1 MNNRMFAAV
10 ALGMLWVPVIVHATS
25 VRPDEQAA
33 ARAWAAAKLEGKTE
47 APRQDLPGLKV
58 LANNDPV
65 QLNARGGRPMRIV
78 DRQYARGLYCHA
90 VSKVVVRLPAPGK
103 TLSAVIGVD
112 SNDQTRPG
120 KGSVVFAV
128 RAGEK
133 DLYRSK
139 LKREGMAGE
148 DISVDLGGAREF
160 TLEVADGGDGIGCD
174 QADWADAKVT
184 LQDGKTVW
192 LGELCLLGEPQ
203 TVTADPPF
211 SFVYGDRPSAELLKG
226 WPCTREARKLDAAR
240 TAHTIVW
247 SDPATRLQVRCEA
260 IEYRDF
266 PTVEWTLHFRNAG
279 PADTPILRDIQ
290 SMDVGLHRAQGD
302 EFVLHHH
309 VGSPCRADDYMPLE
323 TELKAGQSK
332 RIAAAGG
339 RPTNS
344 DLPYFN
350 IQWGG
355 GGAIVVVG
363 WPGQWAATFERD
375 SALGLRVRA
384 GQELTHF
391 LLHPGEEARTPLSV
405 VQFYRGDRVRAQ
417 NVWRRWMLAHNLP
430 RPGGKLPPVQMA
442 ACSSHQYGEMIHANP
457 ANQMMFIDRYLAE
470 QLKLDYWWMD
480 AGWYVNR
487 SGWPDV
493 GTWEVDLKRFPKGL
507 REISDHAHAKGVRT
521 IVWFEPERVVGG
533 TWLAQTHPEWVLGGK
548 KGGLLNLGNAE
559 ARAWLTEH
567 VDRLL
572 VSQGVDLY
580 RQDFNMDPLGHWRAA
595 DAKDRQGIAEIR
607 HCEGY
612 LAYWDELR
620 RRHPDMLIDSCAS
633 GGRRND
639 LETLRRAVPL
649 LRSDFIIHPEGNQ
662 GHTYGIASWMPY
674 YGTGSGRTDA
684 YGLRSVLCPHFTAC
698 FDMRRKDLDLS
709 EPRRVLGQWRQWGES
724 FFGDYYPLTP
734 YSLAETDW
742 IAWQFDRPEVGTGV
756 VQAFRRPRS
765 VYESARL
772 KLRGLEEAANYTV
785 TDLDSGAVRTASG
798 RELMHDGL
806 LVTMKDQPGS
816 AVVTYL
822 KKQD

>member
-1 MNNRMFAAV
+1 MNDRMVAAMV
-10 ALGMLWVPVIVHATS
+10 LGLLWVPVIVHATS
-25 VRPDEQAA
+25 VRTDEHAA
-33 ARAWAAAKLEGKTE
+33 ARAWAAAKFEDKAE
-47 APRQDLPGLKV
+47 APRQDSPGLKV

-65 QLNARGGRPMRIV
+65 QLNARGGNPMRIV
-78 DRQYARGLYCHA
+78 DKRYTRGLYCHA
-90 VSKVVVRLPAPGK
+90 VSKVVVRLPGPGK

-120 KGSVVFAV
+120 RGSVVFAV

-133 DLYRSK
+133 ELYRSK

-148 DISVDLGGAREF
+148 PISADLGGAREF
-160 TLEVADGGDGIGCD
+160 SLEVADGGDGIGCD

-184 LQDGKTVW
+184 LQDGRTLW
-192 LGELCLLGEPQ
+192 LGELPLLGEPQ
-203 TVTADPPF
+203 TVTTDPPF
-211 SFVYGDRPSAELLKG
+211 AFVYGDKPSGELLKG
-226 WPCTREARKLDAAR
+226 WPCKRESRKLDAAR
-240 TAHTIVW
+240 TAHTLVW
-247 SDPATRLQVRCEA
+247 SDPATKLQVRCEA
-260 IEYRDF
+260 IEYHDF
-266 PTVEWTLHFRNAG
+266 PTVEWTVYFRNAG
-279 PADTPILRDIQ
+279 PADTPILRDIH
-290 SMDVGLHRAQGD
+290 SMDMGFRRGQGD

-309 VGSPCRADDYMPLE
+309 VGSPCRADDYMPQE

-332 RIAAAGG
+332 RISAAGG

-350 IQWGG
+350 IQWGQA
-355 GGAIVVVG
+355 GAIVVVG

-391 LLHPGEEARTPLSV
+391 LLHPGEEVRTPLSV

-417 NVWRRWMLAHNLP
+417 NIWRRWMLAHNLP
-430 RPGGKLPPVQMA
+430 RPGGKLPPAQLA

-487 SGWPDV
+487 TGWPDV
-493 GTWEVDLKRFPKGL
+493 GTWEVDVKRFPKGL
-507 REISDHAHAKGVRT
+507 REISDHAHAKGVRI

-533 TWLAQTHPEWVLGGK
+533 TWLAETHPEWVLGGR
-548 KGGLLNLGNAE
+548 KGGLLNLGNDE
-559 ARAWLTEH
+559 ARKWLTEH
-567 VDRLL
+567 VDKLL
-572 VSQGVDLY
+572 VAQGVDLY
-580 RQDFNMDPLGHWRAA
+580 RQDFNMDPLGFWRAA
-595 DAKDRQGIAEIR
+595 DAKDRQGITEIR
-607 HCEGY
+607 HVCGY
-612 LAYWDELR
+612 LAYWDELL

-698 FDMRRKDLDLS
+698 FDMRRQDLDLG
-709 EPRRVLGQWRQWGES
+709 EPRRVLSQWRQYAED

-742 IAWQFDRPEVGTGV
+742 IAWQFDRPEAGTGV
-756 VQAFRRPRS
+756 VQVFRRPRS

-772 KLRGLEEAANYTV
+772 KLRGLEDDASYTV
-785 TDLDSGAVRTASG
+785 TDLDSGAARTVTG
-798 RELMHDGL
+798 RELMHEGL

-816 AVVTYL
+816 AVVTYA
-822 KKQD
+822 KKR